1 MFNGES
7 RHKAKNEVREER
19 KAQGKDLSA
28 VNIRV
33 DTIHSINTYKTYYR
47 GLQGLDFF
55 LPKNAFVFLFHFLTL
70 LSCLLF

>member
-1 MFNGES
+1 MRIGES

-33 DTIHSINTYKTYYR
+33 DTIHSMKAYFI
-47 GLQGLDFF
+47 
-55 LPKNAFVFLFHFLTL
+55 
-70 LSCLLF
+70 